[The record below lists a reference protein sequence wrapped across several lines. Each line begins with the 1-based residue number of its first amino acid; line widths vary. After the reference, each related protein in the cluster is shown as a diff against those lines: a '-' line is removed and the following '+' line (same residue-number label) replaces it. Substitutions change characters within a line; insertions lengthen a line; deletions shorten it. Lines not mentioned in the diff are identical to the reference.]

1 VSTIYLV
8 RNFTSSASS
17 AHIFH
22 NTHSNKTF
30 SELPTYSNS
39 SPHIICTWL
48 PKRAMPSKE
57 RVEMPPVPS
66 SQCAPYP
73 DGRIQSDVVL
83 ADHDDDPSISGSRCS
98 PDLIDIH
105 GVREFF
111 GGSRPID
118 VATVYRFIKR
128 GKIPK
133 PIKIGGSARWLR
145 SECRIALTHMIAA
158 RDNAA

>member
-1 VSTIYLV
+1 ML
-8 RNFTSSASS
+8 
-17 AHIFH
+17 
-22 NTHSNKTF
+22 
-30 SELPTYSNS
+30 
-39 SPHIICTWL
+39 
-48 PKRAMPSKE
+48 SKE

-66 SQCAPYP
+66 SQGASYP
-73 DGRIQSDVVL
+73 GSRMQSDVIL
-83 ADHDDDPSISGSRCS
+83 ADHAVDPAISGARCS

-128 GKIPK
+128 GRIPK

-145 SECRIALTHMIAA
+145 SECQIALTRMIAA
-158 RDNAA
+158 RDSAA